1 MGSRSAPAS
10 GEALPME
17 QEFKQGY
24 RMHRIL
30 SNLNRL
36 DVDRLDAADRE
47 RVETARD
54 LPEEVSLLTRP
65 GDGAGAGAQ
74 ADLTGG
80 AGHASGGTS
89 RVCFR
94 PRQGCGGDPV
104 KSRYGDTASCD
115 DVDRRDRIGSAGSPR
130 GSVRAT
136 ASGRS
141 IGRLPKR
148 ELTTIWGYDD
158 FEVYEAR
165 ENGLR
170 TTRAVS

>member
-54 LPEEVSLLTRP
+54 LLEEVSLLTQS
-65 GDGAGAGAQ
+65 DEGAQ
-74 ADLTGG
+74 TDAHAD
-80 AGHASGGTS
+80 S
-89 RVCFR
+89 
-94 PRQGCGGDPV
+94 
-104 KSRYGDTASCD
+104 
-115 DVDRRDRIGSAGSPR
+115 
-130 GSVRAT
+130 
-136 ASGRS
+136 
-141 IGRLPKR
+141 
-148 ELTTIWGYDD
+148 
-158 FEVYEAR
+158 
-165 ENGLR
+165 
-170 TTRAVS
+170 